1 MPKSQYHGL
10 VSVVDK
16 DDEDEE
22 CDDVQPWTL
31 RAFLRNYYIP
41 FLGQPCVKFSVV
53 VICMFLFAGGL
64 FGIRQSTIGL
74 ELSDV
79 LPDNT
84 APAAFLKARDKYFS
98 FYPMFAVLRGE
109 NIDFPRQQHLIRGLR
124 DEIGKV

>member
-1 MPKSQYHGL
+1 M
-10 VSVVDK
+10 DK

-22 CDDVQPWTL
+22 YDDVQPWTL

-41 FLGQPCVKFSVV
+41 FLTQPIVKFIVV
-53 VICMFLFAGGL
+53 MICMSLFAAGL
-64 FGIRQSTIGL
+64 FGIQHSTIGL

-98 FYPMFAVLRGE
+98 FYPMFIVLRGE
-109 NIDFPRQQHLIRGLR
+109 NIDFPRKQHLIRGLR
-124 DEIGKV
+124 DEIG